1 MLFLLFLLLLLL
13 SSSSSS
19 SWLDGGGGA
28 RGAAIAEVVG
38 VVGRRWLSVVLLLFG
53 SERLTALP
61 CKAANY
67 CELLTTNFH

>member
-1 MLFLLFLLLLLL
+1 MAVVLEELLWPKLLAGVGCRLSVDVGCWLLL
-13 SSSSSS
+13 
-19 SWLDGGGGA
+19 
-28 RGAAIAEVVG
+28 
-38 VVGRRWLSVVLLLFG
+38 LLLFG

>member
-1 MLFLLFLLLLLL
+1 MAVVLEELLLPKLLVLLGGVGCRLSVDVGCWLLL
-13 SSSSSS
+13 
-19 SWLDGGGGA
+19 
-28 RGAAIAEVVG
+28 
-38 VVGRRWLSVVLLLFG
+38 LLLFG